1 MTEQKGRKTEIS
13 MFIWTM
19 KMRRNISILLLAAFS
34 LAACTMAEQ
43 DTDRNVLKSPAKTI
57 RVNFTTGEETKA
69 AFGEFN
75 DETSSYPTFWTES
88 DNFIAM
94 TLDYAGIVEADV
106 TINPENNGRASFS
119 ADFEDSGAPYQFFA
133 LCPLSAA
140 DAASASRGSWAVTIP
155 TVQTPKDDGLSCD
168 EAAMLL
174 YAKSGSLETLPST
187 PISMKFSHITTYCRL
202 TLKNLAAAFDS
213 FSVTDPSVK
222 SVDLSFSV
230 PVAGEWYV
238 DASDGTLEAKEAS
251 HTITVRPTVTDLT
264 QPVEMWLA
272 LAPCTLDGATVKVS
286 VNTDKGSLSRS
297 YTYGTRTY
305 AAGAVN
311 KLSLDMSKN
320 ASFDEYAVAT
330 EETVFELVKT
340 IGDLNKDDEVIFVD
354 GVSPSYAMTS
364 TFKQK
369 TGLAS
374 VAKDAEKGFTY
385 DSTDGYIRLPEG
397 SSAMVMTVAS
407 KSNSSITFKYGN
419 QYLASAYSGSTHYPT
434 LAASARTYT
443 LYQFD
448 EGELALYYS
457 SNSGSTI
464 YSLYH
469 SSNYFRMYSSSSSQV
484 ATLSIY
490 RKKTLVNTSGVDP
503 DNDPILQQEQYGA
516 YLADR
521 TIGHTPGLTQLSRE
535 YSGSTLTF
543 AILFPSDNEV
553 LEFNGIPSS
562 VTKGDVFNLDVRI
575 RVGGKNTAV
584 GSYGVTAIREDGAKV
599 WLSDFNGN
607 GFIVKR

>member
-1 MTEQKGRKTEIS
+1 
-13 MFIWTM
+13 M
-19 KMRRNISILLLAAFS
+19 KKNISILLLAAFS
-34 LAACTMAEQ
+34 LASCAMAEQ
-43 DTDRNVLKSPAKTI
+43 NTDADMHKSETKSI
-57 RVNFTTGEETKA
+57 RVNFTTGTDTETKA

-75 DETSSYPTFWTES
+75 DGTSSYPTFWTES

-106 TINPENNGRASFS
+106 TINPGNNGRAEFS
-119 ADFEDSGAPYQFFA
+119 ASFEDSGAPYQFFA

-202 TLKNLAAAFDS
+202 TLKNLAASFES

-222 SVDLSFSV
+222 SVDLIFSV

-238 DASDGTLEAKEAS
+238 NASDGTLEAKEAS

-330 EETVFELVKT
+330 EETVFELVT
-340 IGDLNKDDEVIFVD
+340 SLSALSQGDEVIFAN
-354 GVSPSYAMTS
+354 SSTPSYAMTS
-364 TFKQK
+364 TVSSPNGI
-369 TGLAS
+369 TS
-374 VAKDAEKGFTY
+374 VAKDAGDGFTY
-385 DSTDGYIRLPEG
+385 DTDDKYIRLPEN
-397 SSAMVMTVAS
+397 SKVMVMTVSS
-407 KSNSSITFKYGN
+407 KSGSDLKFKYGS
-419 QYLASAYSGSTHYPT
+419 QYLYRDAPTQDHNLILSSTDFAFTTAISGGNAQLTYKSKSGKTTYCIYYGSGYFNIKTTSASIAI
-434 LAASARTYT
+434 
-443 LYQFD
+443 F
-448 EGELALYYS
+448 
-457 SNSGSTI
+457 
-464 YSLYH
+464 
-469 SSNYFRMYSSSSSQV
+469 
-484 ATLSIY
+484 
-490 RKKTLVNTSGVDP
+490 RKKTVTTTSGIDP
-503 DNDPILQQEQYGA
+503 ESDPVLEQEQYGA
-516 YLADR
+516 YLSDR
-521 TIGHTPGLTQLSRE
+521 TICHTPGLTQLSRE

-543 AILFPSDNEV
+543 AILFPTDNEV

-562 VTKGDVFNLDVRI
+562 VTKGDVFNLDVR
-575 RVGGKNTAV
+575 VKAGGSDTAV
-584 GSYGVTAIREDGAKV
+584 GTYGVTALREDGARV